1 MGKYVG
7 TARRVADSFLVR
19 DAAQEM
25 NYSRQTGKHRWT
37 ETLEWVY
44 ESEQYDGTQWEGG
57 SSEPLVHRQ
66 ADTAAEWAVRI

>member
-1 MGKYVG
+1 
-7 TARRVADSFLVR
+7 
-19 DAAQEM
+19 M